1 MAGSTKQL
9 LSQFKTT
16 LKSAVNYASQ
26 QSFPFHSFLL
36 LFWFCF
42 NEIDGSPII
51 LASFLLTFDIS
62 ADFIF
67 VQFFCTLFFHPFAV
81 PFAVRHLR
89 LCIFHFVA
97 FTNFHFSLFRR
108 SRPSLRRRI
117 VVPLRYRRSLA
128 VADMQS
134 CLVPLNFNA
143 LAS

>member
-1 MAGSTKQL
+1 MPRRNRFHFT
-9 LSQFKTT
+9 
-16 LKSAVNYASQ
+16 
-26 QSFPFHSFLL
+26 PFCCF
-36 LFWFCF
+36 FWFYF

-67 VQFFCTLFFHPFAV
+67 VQFFCTLFLFSHPFAV
-81 PFAVRHLR
+81 PFAVRRLR
-89 LCIFHFVA
+89 LCMFHFVA

-108 SRPSLRRRI
+108 SRPSLRRPI